1 MDKKT
6 PQAYLEVQ
14 IISLTESGSKTFDNT
29 WQFLSKN
36 FSFNAG
42 GGNGFATD
50 PLHPIFFAGHGYEI
64 VDSSSFNSETGKY
77 DVKGQLVK
85 QSGSPTL
92 VYAVKY
98 LVENSKGRV
107 LANPR
112 VLLTSGQ
119 KSTIDLSADY
129 VKKVTTQYLDNG
141 ASTAAQVQKDYEIGD
156 DNGIKVD
163 ITPFISPDG
172 YVTLDITPSYKT
184 IARQYTTK
192 SDTGDE
198 EPVVTLLQRRDL
210 NLKGV
215 RIKDGE
221 TLVIGGMLQETENKT
236 VKKIPFVGDLPVI
249 GMFFRSTVTSKAKE
263 EMVIMLT
270 PQIVVDTEDAVAN
283 DNML

>member
-1 MDKKT
+1 M
-6 PQAYLEVQ
+6 
-14 IISLTESGSKTFDNT
+14 
-29 WQFLSKN
+29 
-36 FSFNAG
+36 
-42 GGNGFATD
+42 
-50 PLHPIFFAGHGYEI
+50 
-64 VDSSSFNSETGKY
+64 
-77 DVKGQLVK
+77 
-85 QSGSPTL
+85 
-92 VYAVKY
+92 VYAVNY
-98 LVENSKGRV
+98 LVENAKGRV

-192 SDTGDE
+192 SDTGEE